1 MPVAYKLAIKG
12 AYPRR
17 DWFNLLPLGQNIGP
31 EKIIPDK
38 CENQN
43 SQGSNRGPDKWHDD
57 IPEYPPL
64 CDALYP
70 RTFDKIKWQGFYKI
84 AHEQSAKP
92 GLKRRVKQKLSSDR
106 IVKSGLDR

>member
-1 MPVAYKLAIKG
+1 MPVAYKLAIK
-12 AYPRR
+12 YPRR

-43 SQGSNRGPDKWHDD
+43 SQGKMLTSHDD

-70 RTFDKIKWQGFYKI
+70 RTFDKLKWQGFYKI